1 MFTSGTTG
9 SPKKVTHN
17 FNSLNRH
24 VVIKNEFNKAVWGLA
39 YSPTHIAGIQV
50 IFQSILNKSTLVR
63 LFGLKREEV
72 SEQIIVNKIT
82 HISATPT
89 FYRLNLPLSSKA
101 MNVLRVSSGG
111 EPYNEKLGNLL
122 SKSFP
127 NAKIKNIYAST
138 EYGTLFASTG
148 EYFTIKKKYDDKVRI
163 VKNQIEVHKSL
174 VNLKNIKTHEDW
186 YRTGDIVK
194 FDKQKRNFK
203 ILGRDT
209 DAINIGGFLVNL
221 LEIESYILNIDG
233 IRNCRVYAKK

>member
-1 MFTSGTTG
+1 
-9 SPKKVTHN
+9 
-17 FNSLNRH
+17 
-24 VVIKNEFNKAVWGLA
+24 
-39 YSPTHIAGIQV
+39 
-50 IFQSILNKSTLVR
+50 
-63 LFGLKREEV
+63 
-72 SEQIIVNKIT
+72 
-82 HISATPT
+82 
-89 FYRLNLPLSSKA
+89 

-233 IRNCRVYAKK
+233 IRNCRVYAKKNNLIGNLLLCDVVAEGEKLSSKHIMNELLKDLPKYKIPRFINFVNDLEKTRSGKIKR